1 MSVIGTRNIV
11 PRKCNNGMVYVPD
24 DRAEAYKQQL
34 LEQFERLKYSR
45 PYAIERMFKN
55 INITEPAMFRFGTC
69 IGLIDAIE
77 DKEEKLKQIDCLL
90 GYLNRWND
98 SKSDRPCFYT
108 LDDDGTPYSF
118 YWVVYFGIPEERWED
133 NQRGWYCEPS
143 GSGLNQWAKEDTI
156 DGVKY
161 RYSLAMQGGLIYH
174 KDSHKWWGSHT

>member
-1 MSVIGTRNIV
+1 MSINQFEPV
-11 PRKCNNGMVYVPD
+11 KCTNGMVYVPD

-45 PYAIERMFKN
+45 PNAIERMFKN
-55 INITEPAMFRFGTC
+55 ISITDAAMFRLGTC
-69 IGLIDAIE
+69 IGLIDSIE
-77 DKEEKLKQIDCLL
+77 DGAKLLKQIDCLL

-118 YWVVYFGIPEERWED
+118 HWAVYFGIPEDRWED
-133 NQRGWYCEPS
+133 NQRGWYCDTYNRIYGGEP
-143 GSGLNQWAKEDTI
+143 LTNTI

-161 RYSLAMQGGLIYH
+161 RYSYGMNGGLIYH
-174 KDSHKWWGSHT
+174 KDGLKWWGSHT